1 MSKLRRTAL
10 SKLLEE
16 RSVADSCIVPTP
28 TYTSVKAIGNCVGDV
43 YHISRR
49 PLLTIPHW
57 LKSNSAPTYRGN
69 VILCRHIRE
78 AVYCYFFNGTT
89 RPIIII

>member
-1 MSKLRRTAL
+1 MAL

-16 RSVADSCIVPTP
+16 RSVADSNIVPTP

-43 YHISRR
+43 YHISIR

-57 LKSNSAPTYRGN
+57 LAYS
-69 VILCRHIRE
+69 
-78 AVYCYFFNGTT
+78 
-89 RPIIII
+89 